1 VAPEDI
7 AFRLRSGLAAA
18 PVGYALFDPDE
29 RLRDANE
36 AFLGAFDIRL
46 ADAPT
51 WEQIMRQCHA
61 TGRGLAIAT
70 DNIDAWIARVR
81 RSHRR
86 QPVRTFESDFVD
98 GRWMWVTESLQ
109 PDGWLLIVFID
120 VTALKASEATL
131 RRAHEQAVIASHTD
145 ALTGLYNRRFMTSR
159 LQDLLASAVGMR
171 IPLAVAAIDLD
182 HFKRIN
188 DEHGHAVGD
197 RVLQHFAAHLRRH
210 LRPLDVAG
218 RHGGEEFLLLLPNA
232 KASGAQRVIERL
244 RRSLAASAPCPEL
257 PELRYTFSSGIAQA
271 APGDNAETLFIRA
284 DLALYRAKSEGR
296 DRDVIAVDADPVKP

>member
-1 VAPEDI
+1 VTAKDI
-7 AFRLRSGLAAA
+7 ATRLRAGLAAA

-36 AFLGAFDIRL
+36 AFLGAFDARVE
-46 ADAPT
+46 DAPT
-51 WEQIMRQCHA
+51 WEMIMRRCHA

-159 LQDLLASAVGMR
+159 LQDLLASAAGMR

-188 DEHGHAVGD
+188 DDHGHAVGD
-197 RVLQHFAAHLRRH
+197 RVLQHFATHLRRH

-218 RHGGEEFLLLLPNA
+218 RFGGEEFLLLLPNA
-232 KASGAQRVIERL
+232 RASGAQRVIERL
-244 RRSLAASAPCPEL
+244 RRALATSVPCPEL
-257 PELRYTFSSGIAQA
+257 PQLRYTFCSGIVQAQA
-271 APGDNAETLFIRA
+271 GDNAETLYVRA
-284 DLALYRAKSEGR
+284 DLALYQAKADGR
-296 DRDVIAVDADPVKP
+296 DRDVVAAEPLKP